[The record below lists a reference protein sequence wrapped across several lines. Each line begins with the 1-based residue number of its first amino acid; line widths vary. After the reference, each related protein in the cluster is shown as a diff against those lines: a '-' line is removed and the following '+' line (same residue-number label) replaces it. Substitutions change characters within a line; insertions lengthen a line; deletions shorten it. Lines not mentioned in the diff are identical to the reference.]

1 LRRRLIEDI
10 GANDGRD
17 RLLIGIEGRLLDV
30 FALYG
35 FNPWRTVLWMTTF
48 VVLFAGVWWWAAQG
62 CERDTC
68 KDETV
73 YAMSLKGNYGQDDKS
88 AEEKYPGFSPLAYSL
103 DVFLPFVNLGYK
115 EHWRP
120 RTSYLP
126 LAAVP
131 LPGAELHGQQSL
143 TVTVG
148 GFLYLLYVTE
158 MLAGLILASL
168 AVTGFAGI
176 LRGEDELL
184 VFHAGQ
190 AAAAVLSPAEPDGV
204 AGDRTEHPGP
214 EAEGGPGPGAVVQSG
229 QAAPPQD
236 EFGQGRIPGTR
247 TQAQPGPPLQR
258 PGAVPGLRAPAEHAP
273 VEQDRSSK
281 SHEGRQGGEPVMDG
295 EHGQVPDE
303 ADQEPGDAGGEGD
316 HDMPPSRSR
325 PARNAPR

>member
-1 LRRRLIEDI
+1 MRILWLGAQSHNDLIQHFKPQAWVHLSRRLAAQGYHDDAREIAIERRRRQRRSDSVTR
-10 GANDGRD
+10 GA
-17 RLLIGIEGRLLDV
+17 RLQSWLLDV

-35 FNPWRTVLWMTTF
+35 FNPWRTVVWMTMF

-126 LAAVP
+126 LAELP
-131 LPGAELHGQQSL
+131 LPGAEWHGQQQL

-158 MLAGLILASL
+158 MLVGLILASL

-176 LRGEDELL
+176 LRGEDE
-184 VFHAGQ
+184 
-190 AAAAVLSPAEPDGV
+190 P
-204 AGDRTEHPGP
+204 
-214 EAEGGPGPGAVVQSG
+214 
-229 QAAPPQD
+229 
-236 EFGQGRIPGTR
+236 
-247 TQAQPGPPLQR
+247 
-258 PGAVPGLRAPAEHAP
+258 
-273 VEQDRSSK
+273 K
-281 SHEGRQGGEPVMDG
+281 
-295 EHGQVPDE
+295 
-303 ADQEPGDAGGEGD
+303 
-316 HDMPPSRSR
+316 
-325 PARNAPR
+325 